1 MRISEILG
9 LKKQQPELD
18 FVDIDTS
25 SDMRLF
31 LDPYFLANRFDPW
44 SIQACE
50 TIRNYF
56 QKLIDLIKAKDPD
69 TKNLLLNM
77 GEPNETCLGFSKG
90 QPQGRGVGRIQAGEI
105 FDSLDKSKAV
115 ATGIVEDLEDCR
127 IFVVGIDKDKIS
139 DMTTAIIRKQLIEYT
154 QHQARLNG
162 ILLSSGV
169 SSGAFWDR
177 NLGRWNAEHTE
188 MLVIDGKRRLLVPK
202 GIVSFVR
209 EYTPQ
214 RYYDDYVLNY
224 LQNDLR
230 SLNPV
235 LIRRRKS
242 GEIWVAK
249 KDLKEVY
256 PYSKQFLMD
265 FTERHPQIFQN
276 FKQYSRQM
284 SRYIQND
291 ELSSCD
297 IPFLV
302 RSLMQ
307 QLQQMP
313 AGDENAT
320 NYHRLIAGIMELIF
334 YPQLQ
339 CPKVERE
346 INDGRKRIDITFDNN
361 SVEGFFCDLRGIHNI
376 YSPYILVECKNYS
389 REIANPELDQM
400 IGRFGDTRS
409 RFGLIVCR
417 QINNM
422 ELFLNRC
429 KDTLKDGHGLIIPLV
444 DNDFIKILDGIAAAT
459 NGLTAN
465 SNIVNQI
472 LRERCRNVKL
482 R

>member
-1 MRISEILG
+1 MRISEILKLG
-9 LKKQQPELD
+9 KQQPELD

-25 SDMRLF
+25 ADMRLF
-31 LDPYFLANRFDPW
+31 LDPYFLANRDDPW

-56 QKLIDLIKAKDPD
+56 QTLINLVRAKDPNA
-69 TKNLLLNM
+69 KNLLVNL
-77 GEPNETCLGFSKG
+77 GEPNETCLGFSQG
-90 QPQGRGVGRIQAGEI
+90 QPHGRGVGRIQAADI
-105 FDSLDKSKAV
+105 FESLAKSRAV
-115 ATGIVEDLEDCR
+115 QTGLVEDLEDCR
-127 IFVVGIDKDKIS
+127 IFVEGIDKDKVS
-139 DMTTAIIRKQLIEYT
+139 DMTTAIIRRQLIDYT
-154 QHQARLNG
+154 QHQSKING
-162 ILLSSGV
+162 IPLRQDV
-169 SSGAFWDR
+169 PSGAFWDI
-177 NLGRWNAEHTE
+177 NLGRWNAEYTE
-188 MLVIDGKRRLLVPK
+188 MLVIDGKIHLLVPK
-202 GIVSFVR
+202 GVVSFVH

-214 RYYDDYVLNY
+214 CYYDDYILTY

-230 SLNPV
+230 QLNPV
-235 LIRRRKS
+235 LIRRRKN
-242 GEIWVAK
+242 GQVWVAK

-256 PYSKQFLMD
+256 PYSKQFLLE
-265 FTERHPQIFQN
+265 FTERHPRIFQN

-339 CPKVERE
+339 CPKIERE

-361 SVEGFFCDLRGIHNI
+361 SVEGFFYDLREIHNI

-417 QINNM
+417 QIDNM

-429 KDTLKDGHGLIIPLV
+429 KDTLKDGHGLIIPLF

-459 NGLTAN
+459 NSLTAN

-482 R
+482 V